1 MPRTT
6 RAGHGR
12 EGVATELRS
21 MAPPSKTCVAL
32 QYVRSAGSSGS
43 TLAVATSLP
52 SQLIS
57 TVVNVQFAAVPVT
70 YQ

>member
-1 MPRTT
+1 MR
-6 RAGHGR
+6 
-12 EGVATELRS
+12 VW
-21 MAPPSKTCVAL
+21 PPSAVDGAAVKTCVAL
-32 QYVRSAGSSGS
+32 QYVWSAGSSGS
-43 TLAVATSLP
+43 TLTVATSLP